1 MTEYMDDKTF
11 EFWYLPDRLRY
22 INSSAVYHVF
32 DLDENKPFDE
42 IVQGVVNYGLQ
53 RFYEDLGDK
62 EYGKLSPSQKDH
74 LEDMLYVHATYLAK
88 VEFYRRFG
96 NEQDA

>member
-11 EFWYLPDRLRY
+11 EFCYLPDRLRY

-32 DLDENKPFDE
+32 DLDENKPVDE
-42 IVQGVVNYGLQ
+42 IVQGVINYGLQ

-62 EYGKLSPSQKDH
+62 EYGKLTPYQRYH
-74 LEDMLYVHATYLAK
+74 LEDMLYVHAVHLAEL
-88 VEFYRRFG
+88 EFYRRFDM
-96 NEQDA
+96 EQDS